1 MFELAAQQRPSARL
15 CIRKHACQGL
25 LVAQLAH
32 RLRHVCLSDRKN
44 KSRSRLRHRHGW
56 NAGGV
61 VRAIEVQGPGSQ
73 ANDFP
78 ATPEQGQI
86 SREVVTSMK
95 TSIAEQL
102 QAERVDIADAYG
114 DGRHVSIDV
123 VASAF
128 EGLNSMKRQRLVYK
142 AIWLELQSTVHA
154 VDAMTTKT
162 PQEAG
167 L

>member
-1 MFELAAQQRPSARL
+1 
-15 CIRKHACQGL
+15 
-25 LVAQLAH
+25 
-32 RLRHVCLSDRKN
+32 
-44 KSRSRLRHRHGW
+44 
-56 NAGGV
+56 
-61 VRAIEVQGPGSQ
+61 
-73 ANDFP
+73 
-78 ATPEQGQI
+78 
-86 SREVVTSMK
+86 MK

-102 QAERVDIADAYG
+102 QAERVEIADAYG